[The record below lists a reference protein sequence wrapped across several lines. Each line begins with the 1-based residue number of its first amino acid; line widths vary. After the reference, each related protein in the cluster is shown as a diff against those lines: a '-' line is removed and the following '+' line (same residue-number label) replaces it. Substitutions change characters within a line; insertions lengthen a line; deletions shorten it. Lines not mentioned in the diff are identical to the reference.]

1 MVTDGDW
8 ISTHSPSVAALAQPV
23 RNNAHKHPISRRT
36 AHTRLHCRTSAHT
49 LVYTALDY
57 DEVCYIALTPL
68 DATNDGKAV
77 QDLSQRHQDIQL

>member
-23 RNNAHKHPISRRT
+23 RNNAHKRSICPRT
-36 AHTRLHCRTSAHT
+36 SHIQLHCRTSAYCVVHT
-49 LVYTALDY
+49 PLDY
-57 DEVCYIALTPL
+57 DEVGYIALTPS
-68 DATNDGKAV
+68 DVTKYGETV